1 MKTSEFKQAIE
12 EMGFITTNERGHV
25 FVYLNKSHKDIE
37 WSAASVR
44 VDRIFGFKMFIKHD
58 VKISEEKKRNLAEL
72 LFEYA
77 STPLDEREEPKKY
90 YIKCPITGEYL
101 HKHLGLGGFDWFT
114 ENTYSPY
121 RKSRFTRAEIDAFE
135 FEHAHLIEEEVTE

>member
-12 EMGFITTNERGHV
+12 EMGFITTNERDHV

-77 STPLDEREEPKKY
+77 STPLDEREEPKLY
-90 YIKCPITGEYL
+90 YVKCPVTGQYL
-101 HKHLGLGGFDWFT
+101 NKSEG
-114 ENTYSPY
+114 ENKAFWWSNAYGNESN
-121 RKSRFTRAEIDAFE
+121 KFTREEIESFARKRDY
-135 FEHAHLIEEEVTE
+135 LIDEEVTE

>member
-1 MKTSEFKQAIE
+1 MKTKEFKKAVE
-12 EMGFITTNERGHV
+12 ALGFDLFSNRG
-25 FVYLNKSHKDIE
+25 YIRIDIE
-37 WSAASVR
+37 DEIFASVNCNR
-44 VDRIFGFKMFIKHD
+44 ALEFDVDYTAYKELADID
-58 VKISEEKKRNLAEL
+58 KRALFTL

-77 STPLDEREEPKKY
+77 STPVSEREEPKKY